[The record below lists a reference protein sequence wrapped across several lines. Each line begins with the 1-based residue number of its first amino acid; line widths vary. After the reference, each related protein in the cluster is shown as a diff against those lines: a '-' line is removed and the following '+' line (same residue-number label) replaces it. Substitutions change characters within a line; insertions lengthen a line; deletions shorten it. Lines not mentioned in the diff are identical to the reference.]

1 MVLNEQEMR
10 FMKYIKAGDS
20 TLEIDNILYTVS
32 GIKIIISS
40 SDITKVQD
48 FFKNNNLSVIEVYE
62 NKILSTT
69 YNDYSEFES
78 LAYEQTTSRNIIT
91 VFLQKI
97 DKLAVQIG
105 IASDNIKVLSEQV
118 KDTETDVSEIES
130 TLEELLLLIA
140 GDKST
145 ESE

>member
-1 MVLNEQEMR
+1 
-10 FMKYIKAGDS
+10 MKYIKTGNA

-40 SDITKVQD
+40 SDITKVQN
-48 FFKNNNLSVIEVYE
+48 FFNNNDLSVIEVYE
-62 NKILSTT
+62 NQILSTT

-78 LAYEQTTSRNIIT
+78 LAYEQTSSRNIIT

-97 DKLAVQIG
+97 DKLAVQMG
-105 IASDNIKVLSEQV
+105 IASDNIKVLSEQI
-118 KDTETDVSEIES
+118 KNTNTDVSEIES

-140 GDKST
+140 GDKET

>member
-1 MVLNEQEMR
+1 
-10 FMKYIKAGDS
+10 MKYIKTGNA

-48 FFKNNNLSVIEVYE
+48 FFNNNDLSVIEVYE
-62 NKILSTT
+62 NQILSTT

-78 LAYEQTTSRNIIT
+78 LAYEQTSSRNIIT

-97 DKLAVQIG
+97 DKLAVQMG
-105 IASDNIKVLSEQV
+105 IASDNIKVLSEQI
-118 KDTETDVSEIES
+118 KNTNTDVSEIES

-140 GDKST
+140 GDKET

>member
-1 MVLNEQEMR
+1 
-10 FMKYIKAGDS
+10 MKYIKTGNA

-40 SDITKVQD
+40 SDITKVQN
-48 FFKNNNLSVIEVYE
+48 FFNNNDLSVIEVYE
-62 NKILSTT
+62 NEILSTT

-78 LAYEQTTSRNIIT
+78 LAYEQTSSRNIIT

-97 DKLAVQIG
+97 DKLAVQMG
-105 IASDNIKVLSEQV
+105 IASDNIKVLSEQI
-118 KDTETDVSEIES
+118 KNTNTDVSEIES

-140 GDKST
+140 GDKET

>member
-1 MVLNEQEMR
+1 M
-10 FMKYIKAGDS
+10 
-20 TLEIDNILYTVS
+20 
-32 GIKIIISS
+32 
-40 SDITKVQD
+40 
-48 FFKNNNLSVIEVYE
+48 IEVYE
-62 NKILSTT
+62 NQILSTT

>member
-1 MVLNEQEMR
+1 
-10 FMKYIKAGDS
+10 MKYIKTGNA

-40 SDITKVQD
+40 SDITKVQN
-48 FFKNNNLSVIEVYE
+48 FFNNNDLSVIEVYE
-62 NKILSTT
+62 NQILSTA

-78 LAYEQTTSRNIIT
+78 LAYEQTSSRNIIT

-97 DKLAVQIG
+97 DKLAVQMG
-105 IASDNIKVLSEQV
+105 IASDNIKVLSEQI
-118 KDTETDVSEIES
+118 KNTNTDVSEIES

-140 GDKST
+140 GDKET

>member
-1 MVLNEQEMR
+1 
-10 FMKYIKAGDS
+10 MKYIKTGNA

-40 SDITKVQD
+40 SDITKVQN
-48 FFKNNNLSVIEVYE
+48 FFNNNDLSVIEVYE
-62 NKILSTT
+62 NQILSTT

-78 LAYEQTTSRNIIT
+78 LAYEQTSSRNIIT

-97 DKLAVQIG
+97 DKLAVQMG
-105 IASDNIKVLSEQV
+105 IASDNIKVLSEQI
-118 KDTETDVSEIES
+118 KNTNTDVSEIES

-140 GDKST
+140 EDKET

>member
-1 MVLNEQEMR
+1 
-10 FMKYIKAGDS
+10 MKYIKTGNA

-62 NKILSTT
+62 NQILSTT

>member
-10 FMKYIKAGDS
+10 LMKYIKAGDS

-62 NKILSTT
+62 NQILSTT

-78 LAYEQTTSRNIIT
+78 FAYEQTTSRNIIT